1 MVTRKYLQIPSLQA
15 ANKYKVIIIELI
27 SSVLRPLFQSNKLCL
42 MRTSMSVFEQLNPF
56 VSLCQACGMIP
67 YTVERNSAT
76 NKFEKFTFSFKHFT
90 TWWFFF
96 GLVLQVAFIVML
108 VAYSNEFSQELTAD
122 QKMPVTVPILFVVTQ
137 LFQFAELLLSR
148 WIVFRFRRLRNLVKA
163 VQEVERLFG
172 EKFLA
177 KHSTKNS
184 SVTIRFIIGFILVT
198 ITVNKHN
205 KTQNY

>member
-27 SSVLRPLFQSNKLCL
+27 PSVLRPQFQGNKLWL
-42 MRTSMSVFEQLNPF
+42 MRTMSVFEQLNPF

-90 TWWFFF
+90 SWWFFF

-108 VAYSNEFSQELTAD
+108 GAYSNEFSQELTSD
-122 QKMPVTVPILFVVTQ
+122 QKMPVTVPILFGVTQ

-163 VQEVERLFG
+163 IQEVERLFG

-177 KHSTKNS
+177 QHSTKNS
-184 SVTIRFIIGFILVT
+184 SVTIRFVIGFILVT